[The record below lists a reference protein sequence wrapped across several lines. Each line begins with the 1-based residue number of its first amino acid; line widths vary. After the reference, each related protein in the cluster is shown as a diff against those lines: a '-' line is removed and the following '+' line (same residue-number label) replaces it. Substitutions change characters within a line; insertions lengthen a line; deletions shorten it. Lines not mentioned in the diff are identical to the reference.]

1 MAVWTSAR
9 ARATTVGAG
18 LVART
23 SARVC
28 SSHFST
34 TLSLGD
40 GPHWLKLNS
49 DFGPI
54 GIPDPGDGGGLELPA
69 RADRT
74 GPGLVTTSTTAKP
87 RARARAPLRF
97 LDTRWELLAYL
108 DVRVGREIYA
118 SDHGYCKSDEGVDTV
133 QFTARDRASRPL
145 LANLTRAEWSSR
157 PGPTRTCRVLR
168 ISVAIPTG
176 SGLGRPT
183 RHAAFQLCAA
193 AMTPGRPS
201 LRGATDSVETL
212 AFRVRSQIHERT
224 TLVKQRLIVIVAL
237 VGLLCAVVISRA
249 GAATQSTS
257 PVMTFDGAVV
267 GSSTLNRTGS
277 GISVSLHTTGLPAGH
292 AVTVWWMVFNHPAA
306 CITGTTGGSFRCGM
320 ADMDNPAA
328 GLSVLYAAG
337 HVIDG
342 SGAADF
348 GGSLAE
354 GDADGAIM
362 GAGLDDAAAAD
373 VHLVVRDHGPADPG
387 MVDRQIHTFGNCT
400 PTCTDLQMS
409 VHQAR

>member
-1 MAVWTSAR
+1 M
-9 ARATTVGAG
+9 
-18 LVART
+18 
-23 SARVC
+23 
-28 SSHFST
+28 
-34 TLSLGD
+34 
-40 GPHWLKLNS
+40 
-49 DFGPI
+49 
-54 GIPDPGDGGGLELPA
+54 
-69 RADRT
+69 
-74 GPGLVTTSTTAKP
+74 
-87 RARARAPLRF
+87 
-97 LDTRWELLAYL
+97 
-108 DVRVGREIYA
+108 
-118 SDHGYCKSDEGVDTV
+118 
-133 QFTARDRASRPL
+133 
-145 LANLTRAEWSSR
+145 
-157 PGPTRTCRVLR
+157 
-168 ISVAIPTG
+168 
-176 SGLGRPT
+176 
-183 RHAAFQLCAA
+183 
-193 AMTPGRPS
+193 
-201 LRGATDSVETL
+201 
-212 AFRVRSQIHERT
+212 
-224 TLVKQRLIVIVAL
+224 KQRLIVIVAL

-292 AVTVWWMVFNHPAA
+292 AVTVWWMVFNHPEA

-387 MVDRQIHTFGNCT
+387 MVDRQIHTFGTCN

-409 VHQAR
+409 VHQAS